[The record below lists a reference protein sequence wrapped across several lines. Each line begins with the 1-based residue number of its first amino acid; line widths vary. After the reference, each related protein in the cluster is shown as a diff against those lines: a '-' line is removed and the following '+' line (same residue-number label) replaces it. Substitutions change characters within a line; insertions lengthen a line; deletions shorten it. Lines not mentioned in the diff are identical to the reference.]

1 MKGEKSMSKLIQ
13 EKREARKLQVT
24 GGSTYIL
31 SLPKRWVE
39 EMNLKRGSQVSLTQQ
54 RGGSLLILPKELER
68 PDKPLQATLDVLPN
82 DDPDTVVRKMISTYL
97 IGYNLIY
104 IRAKEQRLTSNQR
117 NAIKDFARRKLVGTE
132 IVDDS
137 PTLLTLQVLL
147 SYPELSV
154 ENALRR
160 MCIIAASMHRDAI
173 TSLKELNENLAQDI
187 VTMDDEVDRFSFYII
202 RQLKAAV
209 QSEKILEEIGLSTAR
224 DCLGYR
230 LITKT
235 VERVADHAVKIAQNV
250 LTLKNFLAL
259 ETFQKI
265 YEMSTSA
272 DSVFNDAV
280 RSLFKRDFHL
290 ADEVVER
297 TKKITLLEK
306 ETIKAISKETHAEE
320 ASSLRL
326 IIESIRRIAEY
337 ASDIAEVV
345 LNLTIEDII
354 GSQLG

>member
-1 MKGEKSMSKLIQ
+1 VKRVSVG
-13 EKREARKLQVT
+13 EKREGRKLQIT

-39 EMNLKRGSQVSLTQQ
+39 EMNLKRGSFISIIQQ
-54 RGGSLLILPKELER
+54 RGGSLLILPKELEGSE
-68 PDKPLQATLDVLPN
+68 KPLHATLDVSSN

-97 IGYNLIY
+97 IGYNLIH

-132 IVDDS
+132 IVEDS

-209 QSEKILEEIGLSTAR
+209 QNEKILEEIGLSTAR

-250 LTLKNFLAL
+250 LTLTNPLAP
-259 ETFQKI
+259 ETFQEI

-272 DSVFNDAV
+272 DSVFNDAIKA
-280 RSLFKRDFHL
+280 LFKQDFHL
-290 ADEVVER
+290 ADDVVER
-297 TKKITLLEK
+297 AKKITSLERRV
-306 ETIKAISKETHAEE
+306 IASISKEIPAEE

-326 IIESIRRIAEY
+326 IIESVRRIAEY
-337 ASDIAEVV
+337 ASDIAEIV

-354 GSQLG
+354 GSQVD

>member
-1 MKGEKSMSKLIQ
+1 MVKCALSLKPE
-13 EKREARKLQVT
+13 EEVRKLQLI
-24 GGSTYIL
+24 GGSTYTL

-39 EMNLKRGSQVSLTQQ
+39 EMRLKRGSLISLVQQ
-54 RGGSLLILPKELER
+54 KGGSLLILPKELER
-68 PDKPLQATLDVLPN
+68 TEEPPHAALDVLFS
-82 DDPDTVVRKMISTYL
+82 DHPDTVVRKIISTYL
-97 IGYNLIY
+97 IGYNLIQ
-104 IRAKEQRLTSNQR
+104 IRAREQRLTSNQR
-117 NAIKDFARRKLVGTE
+117 NAIKNFVRRKLVGTE

-137 PTLLTLQVLL
+137 PSLLTLQVLL

-173 TSLKELNENLAQDI
+173 TSLKEMNENLAQDI

-209 QSEKILEEIGLSTAR
+209 QNEKILEEIGLSTAR

-250 LTLKNFLAL
+250 LMLTNPLAR
-259 ETFQKI
+259 ETFQEI
-265 YEMSTSA
+265 YGMSSYA
-272 DSVFNDAV
+272 DSVLNDAV
-280 RSLFKRDFHL
+280 KSLFKQDFRL
-290 ADEVVER
+290 ADNVVER
-297 TKKITLLEK
+297 AKKITSLERRAIAAIPK
-306 ETIKAISKETHAEE
+306 ETQAEE

-337 ASDIAEVV
+337 TSDIAEIV
-345 LNLTIEDII
+345 LNLTIEDAI
-354 GSQLG
+354 GT